1 MAADSWAGSEMD
13 RLRSRLQA
21 ALGDR
26 YALEQVLGSGGTGT
40 VFAALDRKHD
50 RRVALKV
57 LRPEFSASVG
67 SQRFLREIH
76 IAAGL
81 THPHIVPLF
90 DSGEADGLLY
100 YVMALVDG
108 ESLQDLLDREGQ
120 LPVARAVKIAR
131 EVAEALSYAHDRDI
145 VHRDVKPGN
154 ILLAGDNALLAD
166 FGVARAAVDTH
177 VTLTGEGIAIGTPAY
192 MSPEQILGE
201 DHIDARSDVYSL
213 GCVLFEM
220 LTGKRPFRSN
230 VLAGRV
236 MGTVPTVT
244 GVRRGV
250 PSQVA
255 HAVERALAPDPAQ
268 RFQDAAEL
276 GAALGGAGHE
286 RRRTWA
292 GITAVALLGVAAVLV
307 LQPPWRGAAADLTD
321 RAGSVVV
328 LPFRDATQTPDEV
341 RTVVDLADEL
351 TRQLNRWD
359 SIRAVPQVA
368 LAGVTFDLGVRG
380 PALERLDDGLST
392 ARALGVETMIALN
405 ARVRGDSV
413 FVSATRFDVRAQRQV
428 GQPLESQGP
437 RHDPFQV
444 AAAIVQGVLGLTG
457 SVDEVENLRRRSSNP
472 LALQRY
478 GEGLDLMGRWR
489 LPDAERAFRQAVALD
504 STFAMAHHYLAVVL
518 YWEGADATRGLSQ
531 LGPEAVR
538 LSRAALRHS
547 DDLSIRE
554 REHVLAFNRFLEG
567 DYEVAREQYADLIAR
582 DSTDVYAWLLAG
594 IVEFQD
600 PWLTEGPDGS
610 LRPRGDPNAAVRDFT
625 ETTRLNPG
633 FHLGYG
639 HLFDITELALSAR
652 TFRQGFERPR
662 NELVPVWESRTDP
675 SSLEAFGVVYTDSL
689 VWMDEG
695 SLLGANDA
703 ELQDG
708 ARRLL
713 DRSLRTLRRWA
724 AYAPDEPRPHAELA
738 TWTVRQREVLSI
750 PQRPEV
756 LDSLAQAALDQAQ
769 RALALQTDTMPDD
782 AIQLANLFLATGQTG
797 RAHEILGGILD
808 GRGPDD
814 ALPRAALNVPSFTG
828 DLAMA
833 DDALELVTVRNA
845 YWKDPTTDRL
855 MDDGGTGALFAR
867 LGVLGAMGATERV
880 VAQFADMETRLSAPS
895 DSRMPL
901 ATLRSIQ
908 APSLAAALAEDPAEL
923 RRWTADGDLQDPIW
937 DAIDPTAGDRPGRIR
952 AAMADTAPEVPEPE
966 RSYLLGHAALQV
978 READLAV
985 RLLSRLDSIPLS
997 IGDQDLGWALKALS
1011 LFRRGEAHELLADT
1025 ASALGF
1031 YQRFVDTRISG
1042 DEPAPLEVRARE
1054 RIAELTSRGR

>member
-1 MAADSWAGSEMD
+1 MEV
-13 RLRSRLQA
+13 LRSRLQA

-26 YALEQVLGSGGTGT
+26 YALEELLGSGGTGT
-40 VFAALDRKHD
+40 VFAAVDRKHD

-67 SQRFLREIH
+67 TQRFLREIH

-100 YVMALVDG
+100 YVMALVEG
-108 ESLQDLLDREGQ
+108 ESLQELLDREDE
-120 LPVARAVKIAR
+120 LPVARALKIAR

-154 ILLAGDNALLAD
+154 ILLAGDHALLAD
-166 FGVARAAVDTH
+166 FGVARAAVDTN

-201 DHIDARSDVYSL
+201 QAIDARSDVYSL

-250 PSQVA
+250 PSRVA
-255 HAVERALAPDPAQ
+255 QALERALAPDPAD
-268 RFQDAAEL
+268 RFQRAAEF
-276 GAALGGAGHE
+276 GNALNEAGAG
-286 RRRTWA
+286 RRHVWA
-292 GITAVALLGVAAVLV
+292 AVAAVALLGAAALLV
-307 LQPPWRGAAADLTD
+307 LDPPWGGAAADLTD

-341 RTVVDLADEL
+341 RIVVDLANEL

-368 LAGVTFDLGVRG
+368 LAGVTFDLGIRS
-380 PALERLDDGLST
+380 PALERLDDGLSI
-392 ARALGVETMIALN
+392 ARTLKVETMIALN

-413 FVSATRFDVRAQRQV
+413 FVSATRFDVAAQGQV
-428 GQPLESQGP
+428 GRPLESHGP
-437 RHDPFQV
+437 RHDPFQL
-444 AAAIVQGVLGLTG
+444 AAGIVQGVLGLTG

-478 GEGLDLMGRWR
+478 DEGRDLMARWR
-489 LPDAERAFRQAVALD
+489 LPDAERAFREAVALD

-518 YWEGADATRGLSQ
+518 YWEGADATQGLSER
-531 LGPEAVR
+531 GPEAVR

-547 DDLSIRE
+547 DDLTIRE

-567 DYEVAREQYADLIAR
+567 DYEVAREQYADLLAR

-600 PWLTEGPDGS
+600 PWLTEGADGS
-610 LRPRGDPNAAVRDFT
+610 LHPRGDLNAAVRDFT

-639 HLFDITELALSAR
+639 HLFDITELALSAS

-662 NELVPVWESRTDP
+662 DELVPVWESRSDP
-675 SSLEAFGVVYTDSL
+675 GSLDAFGLVYADSL

-695 SLLGANDA
+695 SLLGANDE

-797 RAHEILGGILD
+797 RAHEILAGTLD
-808 GRGPDD
+808 GRGPDE
-814 ALPRAALNVPSFTG
+814 ALSRAALNVPSFTG

-845 YWKDPTTDRL
+845 YWKDPGTDRL

-867 LGVLGAMGATERV
+867 LGVLGAMGATERIV
-880 VAQFADMETRLSAPS
+880 TQFADLEARLSAPS

-901 ATLRSIQ
+901 PTLRSIL
-908 APSLAAALAEDPAEL
+908 APGLAAALAENPAEL
-923 RRWTADGDLQDPIW
+923 KRWKADIGLQDALW
-937 DAIDPTAGDRPGRIR
+937 DAIDPAPPDRLGAVRTAL
-952 AAMADTAPEVPEPE
+952 ADTAPEVPEPE
-966 RSYLLGHAALQV
+966 RSYLLGNAALQV
-978 READLAV
+978 GEADLSV

-1011 LFRRGEAHELLADT
+1011 LFRRGEACELLGDT
-1025 ASALGF
+1025 ADALGF

-1042 DEPAPLEVRARE
+1042 DGSAPLEARARE
-1054 RIAELTSRGR
+1054 RIAELTPGGR